1 MLNFALFWKCLHKRG
16 KTNNKKITLP
26 SIFLL
31 LTCHI
36 VIFYFWIFDWRKIST
51 SYGLAI
57 WILST
62 VCGLLLYFLYK
73 NQKSNKLILIARSLL
88 LIISSSFMIFLVIVT
103 GIHLSN
109 C

>member
-1 MLNFALFWKCLHKRG
+1 MNLHK
-16 KTNNKKITLP
+16 KFVLP
-26 SIFLL
+26 SAFLL

-36 VIFYFWIFDWRKIST
+36 AIFYFWIFDWKKIST

-73 NQKSNKLILIARSLL
+73 KQKSNKL
-88 LIISSSFMIFLVIVT
+88 
-103 GIHLSN
+103 
-109 C
+109 

>member
-26 SIFLL
+26 STFLL

-36 VIFYFWIFDWRKIST
+36 IIFYFWISDWKKIST

-62 VCGLLLYFLYK
+62 ICGLLLYFLYK
-73 NQKSNKLILIARSLL
+73 KQKSNKVIFKFV
-88 LIISSSFMIFLVIVT
+88 IINYFFIYDFLGIVT
-103 GIHLSN
+103 GIIPSL
-109 C
+109 

>member
-1 MLNFALFWKCLHKRG
+1 MIL
-16 KTNNKKITLP
+16 NKKIMLP
-26 SIFLL
+26 STFLL
-31 LTCHI
+31 LICHI

-73 NQKSNKLILIARSLL
+73 KQKSNKVILIASSLL
-88 LIISSSFMIFLVIVT
+88 LITSSFMIFLGIVT
-103 GIHLSN
+103 SIIFVTVSSMN
-109 C
+109 